1 MKRLI
6 YLFLALCLLS
16 CFHVHACAA
25 ELTAPAVPDSAQA
38 LMPQEDASFGDGLLS
53 MVQKILPSVSEEM
66 RHVLKTGLAV
76 FGCVFLISIL
86 QSAGCCSFTAEIAGG
101 VCISSVL
108 ILSSRSLIGLAVET
122 VTQISEYSK
131 LFLPVITA
139 AASAQGHFTSATA
152 LCVGSSVFISF
163 LSNVLR
169 QVMIPSVNFFIAAA
183 VANCALEE
191 SALKQIKEQM
201 KKFSSWFLK
210 TVLTVFLTYM
220 SITGAVSG
228 SADKAALKATKA
240 AISTVVPV
248 IGKTLADASEALL
261 VSADIAKNAIGIY
274 GIYAFLAVFLV
285 PFFRIG
291 IHYLVLKGIA
301 AVCAVAGN
309 KRLTTLVED
318 FTTAMGLLLAMTG
331 SMCALS
337 MIGTVCFLKGVG

>member
-6 YLFLALCLLS
+6 YLFFAMCLLF
-16 CFHVHACAA
+16 CFRIPVRAA
-25 ELTAPAVPDSAQA
+25 ELTAPTVPGSAQA

-66 RHVLKTGLAV
+66 RYVLKTGLAV

-86 QSAGCCSFTAEIAGG
+86 QSVGCHSFTAEITGG

-108 ILSSRSLIGLAVET
+108 ILSSRSLIGLAIET
-122 VTQISEYSK
+122 VIQISEYSK

-169 QVMIPSVNFFIAAA
+169 QIMIPSVNFFIAAA

-191 SALKQIKEQM
+191 SALKQLKDQM
-201 KKFSSWFLK
+201 KKFASWFLK
-210 TVLTVFLTYM
+210 TVLTIFLTYM
-220 SITGAVSG
+220 SITGAISG
-228 SADKAALKATKA
+228 TADKAALKATKA

-274 GIYAFLAVFLV
+274 GIYAFLAVFLS

-291 IHYLVLKGIA
+291 IHYLVLKGTA

-309 KRLTTLVED
+309 KRLTALVED